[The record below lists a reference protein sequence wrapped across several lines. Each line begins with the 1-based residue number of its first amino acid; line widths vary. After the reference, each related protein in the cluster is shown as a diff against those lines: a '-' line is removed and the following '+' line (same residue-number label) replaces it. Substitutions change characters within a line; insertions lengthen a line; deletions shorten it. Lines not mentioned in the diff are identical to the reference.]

1 MATIT
6 LPPSSTNVGD
16 LISSQ
21 SNWTGNANNLLNL
34 STSNYVE
41 FNTNSD
47 RTFRSTVFAK
57 YDIKGAINHFS
68 KINKFSIYNQYTIP
82 INCSDKLAGQA
93 IAFKHRVSDIG
104 SGVDF
109 TKNQVFYLFHMGNV
123 TGITKV
129 GNLDSTSDSNLN
141 PKWNNYYYSYD
152 GWNNLEVC
160 NTSNL
165 LNMTSSQKCT
175 SYKYR
180 LYTMP
185 LTVDYTLPTLLESAS
200 LTHNENNEIP
210 LTTTFNVTYNLKAK
224 VYQSA
229 PLNLRIDNNTGFS
242 VENAE
247 INIKNNTTNNNINF
261 TVGSE
266 TYYNNHIDSTGGF
279 NRSELFLTPIINS
292 NTETNLN
299 ITVTLT
305 LKANQIINS
314 GNTFLYIVQN
324 ITESSSGDLTLPS
337 VKNPA
342 FENVNTNNFKFIN
355 EKWLSLSADDLP
367 QEFPLD
373 FTDNTYEMTTQLT
386 TSIETPKGFI
396 GPIQLET
403 NQGHDTSVTNNT
415 SNTLIKKQYK
425 NRKLFGKTG
434 DYDEQKS
441 LHIILTKKQMVTL
454 QGLVEMDRP
463 FIINTCPN
471 CPDDDPLNH
480 RGYAI
485 VHEIENMKY
494 INADMAECDIK
505 VEYIENNLTP
515 LVNIQKGSKVNTNI
529 VKPDISETLIMDY
542 YSLVD
547 NFIIENSGNFSYDS
561 SELAWY
567 NRPEDESDTE
577 NRNGSNKFELAANE
591 EFKIR
596 KELKD
601 PTDIS
606 ISFEHLIPNNEA
618 NFSNAVRTIT
628 IKNKDTDEPVFTYEH
643 INFRHKDYDYESDT
657 PEELTTVNEADVI
670 ATTYDNLTGEET
682 SILQD
687 IIQYSYDIDR
697 EEDEDYTTTGTY
709 KGYWV
714 GTKININIDDNI
726 LRLTD
731 DGFTGTEINI
741 DDLELEDA
749 DYILEF
755 ETSYPLES
763 LVYDNL
769 LTRCG
774 IEITENVST
783 VQKKSMYSNMIV
795 SPSPLSGRNL
805 YFTRETEEGIL
816 YYYSHDG
823 YNGTY
828 ITTPFTE
835 YKNAVN
841 LQNGN
846 EADILSLAN
855 NPSVII
861 INNGLVKA
869 KFDRYYNTIQIS
881 KYREFKEYIPPTT
894 TTGGYYKL
902 TKGWQDICNLRIN
915 DIRKISITKFTPD
928 KIILNVG
935 GTTWTLW
942 RGRPFFEVIHTKKN
956 IKIIDLF
963 DTLWNNTIIS
973 ELNPNI
979 ETNIDYGNYPYIK
992 LSDSDYGI
1000 NTETQTDYRKGIGII
1015 RPNYADITNKTIPM
1029 NSKTV
1034 FMPYFEKCYEHDTC
1048 ENMILEYINLYEQT
1062 ISQVR

>member
-1 MATIT
+1 MSTIT

-21 SNWTGNANNLLNL
+21 SNWTGNADNLLNL

-57 YDIKGAINHFS
+57 YDIKGAINQFS

-82 INCSDKLAGQA
+82 TNCSDKLAGQA

-104 SGVDF
+104 SGVDI
-109 TKNQVFYLFHMGNV
+109 TKNQTNYKLHTGNV

-141 PKWNNYYYSYD
+141 PKWNDYYYSYN
-152 GWNNLEVC
+152 GWNSLEVC

-185 LTVDYTLPTLLESAS
+185 LIVDYTPPSLIEPET
-200 LTHNENNEIP
+200 LTHNAINSQNIGN
-210 LTTTFNVTYNLKAK
+210 TFEATYNLKAK
-224 VYQSA
+224 IYQKA
-229 PLNLRIDNNTGFS
+229 PLNLQLEYSPEFS
-242 VENAE
+242 IENV
-247 INIKNNTTNNNINF
+247 NITLKNNTTNNNIDF
-261 TVGSE
+261 ILGEDS
-266 TYYNNHIDSTGGF
+266 YYNAIVGVVHRGEI
-279 NRSELFLTPIINS
+279 FLTPIVNS
-292 NTETNLN
+292 NTETNINL
-299 ITVTLT
+299 TVTLT
-305 LKANQIINS
+305 VKPTKFIEAWPPGLFVA
-314 GNTFLYIVQN
+314 QN
-324 ITESSSGDLTLPS
+324 ITGSDAFVTFPD
-337 VKNPA
+337 VINPV

-355 EKWLSLSADDLP
+355 EKWLSLSSDDLP

-396 GPIQLET
+396 GPIELKT

-494 INADMAECDIK
+494 INGDMAECDIK
-505 VEYIENNLTP
+505 VQYIENNLTP

-741 DDLELEDA
+741 DDLELEDV

-855 NPSVII
+855 NPSVIV

-869 KFDRYYNTIQIS
+869 RFDRYYNTIHIS
-881 KYREFKEYIPPTT
+881 KYREFKEYIPPTST
-894 TTGGYYKL
+894 VSGHYKI

-942 RGRPFFEVIHTKKN
+942 RGRPFIEVIHTKKN
-956 IKIIDLF
+956 IKIIDSF

-1000 NTETQTDYRKGIGII
+1000 NPETQTDYRKGIGII